1 MEKPDEKIAFGGSC
15 HWCTEAIFQSLIG
28 VKVVEQ
34 GFVAANTGL
43 EDFSEAVIVHFSPEE
58 ISLKVLI
65 EIHLRTH
72 SSTVMHS
79 RRDLY
84 RSAVYTFST
93 NQELEAKAILKN
105 LQSGFAEQIITQ
117 VFPFG
122 TFKRS
127 RQEILDYYYS
137 NPQKP
142 FCKNNIDPKLKLL
155 LKEFADVTDKESLQH
170 LNENY

>member
-1 MEKPDEKIAFGGSC
+1 MEKSDEKIAFGGSC

-28 VKVVEQ
+28 VTMVEQ
-34 GFVAANTGL
+34 GFVSANTGL
-43 EDFSEAVIVHFSPEE
+43 EDFSEAVIVHFNPKK

-72 SSTVMHS
+72 SSTAMHS
-79 RRDLY
+79 RRGLY
-84 RSAVYTFST
+84 RSAVYTFSAE
-93 NQELEAKAILKN
+93 QELEANAILKN

-117 VFPFG
+117 VLPFG
-122 TFKRS
+122 AFKRS

-142 FCKNNIDPKLKLL
+142 FCKNNIDPKLKFL
-155 LKEFADVTDKESLQH
+155 LKEFGDVTDKKRLQH
-170 LNENY
+170 LNEND

>member
-1 MEKPDEKIAFGGSC
+1 MEKEYEKIAFGGSC

-28 VKVVEQ
+28 VKAVEQ
-34 GFVAANTGL
+34 GFVATNTAL
-43 EDFSEAVIVHFSPEE
+43 EDFSEAVIVHFNAEK
-58 ISLKVLI
+58 ISLKILI
-65 EIHLRTH
+65 EVHLRTH
-72 SSTVMHS
+72 NSTVMHS

-84 RSAVYTFST
+84 RSAVYTFSA
-93 NQELEAKAILKN
+93 NQESEAKAILKS

-122 TFKRS
+122 AFKSS

-155 LKEFADVTDKESLQH
+155 LKEFADVTDKERLQH